1 MCFYS
6 GLEHWML
13 TDIYTHRWCLTLR
26 FSSNDT
32 QIMQNQQQ
40 LKPSKLWFYDIKITC
55 VTGHVSA
62 PLINRMHNS
71 TMHGGFMNFIDIT
84 ILYCKI
90 AAVHSSA
97 GETAD
102 HIELAISRFTCNELN
117 WIEPTLRTLYVSY
130 EIFAF
135 STCSIR
141 WRSTM
146 SMIHKN
152 WNQPK
157 PPYSQFVQT
166 KNKAIVVSRRHI
178 YSYSHQSPNAFFI
191 FLAFLFIASR
201 HKQLVGNQMQSLLLF
216 LLSSSGYLHDA
227 CSSAPKTKQKKKLVC
242 HVLFLIPSQCNV
254 PCACIKH

>member
-1 MCFYS
+1 
-6 GLEHWML
+6 
-13 TDIYTHRWCLTLR
+13 
-26 FSSNDT
+26 
-32 QIMQNQQQ
+32 MQNQQQ

-84 ILYCKI
+84 IIYCKI

-102 HIELAISRFTCNELN
+102 HIELAISRITCNELN

-135 STCSIR
+135 SPCSIR

-146 SMIHKN
+146 SMIHEN

-157 PPYSQFVQT
+157 PPYSQFVQ
-166 KNKAIVVSRRHI
+166 NKEQSDCRVS
-178 YSYSHQSPNAFFI
+178 SPHLFI
-191 FLAFLFIASR
+191 FTPKSERVL
-201 HKQLVGNQMQSLLLF
+201 H
-216 LLSSSGYLHDA
+216 LLSLSIYRIAAQTVSGQSNAITLTFLTFIERLFA
-227 CSSAPKTKQKKKLVC
+227 WRVFVCTENNKKN
-242 HVLFLIPSQCNV
+242 LFATCFFSFRRNV
-254 PCACIKH
+254 MCRARALSIKHAHCAQFKIK

>member
-1 MCFYS
+1 MCFYLL
-6 GLEHWML
+6 GLDHWTL

-84 ILYCKI
+84 IIYCKI

-102 HIELAISRFTCNELN
+102 HIELAISRITCNELN
-117 WIEPTLRTLYVSY
+117 WIEPTLCIFSMLNPMAVHHEHDPWKLKPTQTA
-130 EIFAF
+130 IFAICAKQRTKRL
-135 STCSIR
+135 SCLVATSIH
-141 WRSTM
+141 
-146 SMIHKN
+146 IH
-152 WNQPK
+152 
-157 PPYSQFVQT
+157 T
-166 KNKAIVVSRRHI
+166 KVRTR
-178 YSYSHQSPNAFFI
+178 
-191 FLAFLFIASR
+191 
-201 HKQLVGNQMQSLLLF
+201 
-216 LLSSSGYLHDA
+216 SSS
-227 CSSAPKTKQKKKLVC
+227 S
-242 HVLFLIPSQCNV
+242 
-254 PCACIKH
+254 